1 MNETDPIS
9 SPAPPADAPVAVGRA
24 LLSVSDRTGLAEFA
38 RDLVAL
44 GIELVSTGGTAAY
57 LGERGIPTTKAEEV
71 TEFPEILG
79 GRVKTLHPKI
89 FGGILGNPADENHAR
104 DFTAQRIRPIEL
116 VAVNLYDFE
125 AAIGA
130 GARGKAA
137 IEKIDVGGPA
147 MIRAGAKNHA
157 RVAVV
162 VDPADYPAVLEEIRS
177 HGGTTALMRER
188 LAAKAFARTA
198 LYDSAIA
205 NFFARETSGGDPFP
219 ETLLLAFEKQAELRY
234 GENPHQHAAVY
245 RDRAKP
251 SGELVDYLQL
261 QGKELSFNNLLDAD
275 SAVRLARDLRG
286 SAAVIVK
293 HNNPCGAATGDTV
306 LEAFGRAFACDPL
319 AAFGGIIAI
328 RGTVDGA
335 LASLVVQHFV
345 EAVVAD
351 DFTEE
356 ARSAFEKKPNVRLL
370 QLPVT
375 HGPRDGTDWK
385 RIGGGLLLQDLD
397 DEPDDPSTWRIVSQ
411 RKPLAIERA
420 ACELA
425 WTVSRRVK
433 SNAIVIANARQTV
446 GIGAGQMSRVDS
458 CRLAVMKANLPIAGT
473 SAASDAFFPFRDGLD
488 ILADAGVRAV
498 VAPGGSIR
506 DADIV
511 AAADERKMAFLLAPR
526 RHFRH

>member
-1 MNETDPIS
+1 
-9 SPAPPADAPVAVGRA
+9 VGRA
-24 LLSVSDRTGLAEFA
+24 LLSVSDRTGIEEFA

-89 FGGILGNPADENHAR
+89 FGGILGNPEDENHAS
-104 DFTAQRIRPIEL
+104 DFAAQGIRPIEL

-125 AAIGA
+125 SAIGA

-147 MIRAGAKNHA
+147 MIRAAAKNHA
-157 RVAVV
+157 RVAVL
-162 VDPADYPAVLEEIRS
+162 VDPADYTAVLEEIRS
-177 HGGTTALMRER
+177 HGGTSALTRER

-245 RDRAKP
+245 RDRAKA

-275 SAVRLARDLRG
+275 SAMRLARDLRG

-293 HNNPCGAATGDTV
+293 HNNPCGAATGDTHSV
-306 LEAFGRAFACDPL
+306 S
-319 AAFGGIIAI
+319 GGHSPAI
-328 RGTVDGA
+328 RWRLGDHRDRARSTA
-335 LASLVVQHFV
+335 AASSLQHFV
-345 EAVVAD
+345 EAVLAD

-356 ARSAFEKKPNVRLL
+356 ARAAFERSRMSGPPAPVSHSPEDGRTGSRSAADCSSRTGTTSPTT
-370 QLPVT
+370 LPRGGSSRSASRWRSS
-375 HGPRDGTDWK
+375 GPRASSPG
-385 RIGGGLLLQDLD
+385 
-397 DEPDDPSTWRIVSQ
+397 PS
-411 RKPLAIERA
+411 RA
-420 ACELA
+420 AS
-425 WTVSRRVK
+425 SRTPSSSPTPGRP
-433 SNAIVIANARQTV
+433 SASAPAR
-446 GIGAGQMSRVDS
+446 
-458 CRLAVMKANLPIAGT
+458 
-473 SAASDAFFPFRDGLD
+473 
-488 ILADAGVRAV
+488 
-498 VAPGGSIR
+498 
-506 DADIV
+506 
-511 AAADERKMAFLLAPR
+511 
-526 RHFRH
+526 